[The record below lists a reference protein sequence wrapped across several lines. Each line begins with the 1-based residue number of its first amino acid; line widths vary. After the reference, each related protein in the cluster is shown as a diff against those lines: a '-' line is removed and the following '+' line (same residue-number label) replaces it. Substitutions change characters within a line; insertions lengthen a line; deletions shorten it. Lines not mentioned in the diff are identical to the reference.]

1 MKRNITAVLGCL
13 VLAGALTACE
23 PEVGSEEWCEEIENR
38 GVENITASEAT
49 DYARECIL

>member
-1 MKRNITAVLGCL
+1 MKRNSIIVLGGL
-13 VLAGALTACE
+13 FLAMSLTACE
-23 PEVGSEEWCEEIENR
+23 PEVGSEEWCKEIEER